1 MAMLGK
7 RRIPAARRERQ
18 PVPIT
23 SGAKPDDGSLIIER
37 LAHDGRGVARNA
49 DGKTVFVDAALP
61 GERVDVAIHRQR
73 KRYDEA
79 HIRERLSTADS
90 RVEPPCIHATRCG
103 GCDLQHLSVD
113 GQRAHKRQVLIEL
126 LGRQAIDVPGDVAML
141 VGDAAGYRRRARL
154 GVKCDAQGRVHL
166 GFRARGSEQLVDID
180 SCHVLAPPLAALL
193 PRLRAQLESLEAPR
207 HVGHLELLLTDA
219 DIITVV
225 VRQLRDVSE
234 DEQRWRA
241 FAARE
246 GLACALRRGR
256 QSTDLIWLGDQPR
269 LITVVEGGRRQLSL
283 ALSPGDFLQVNA
295 EINQRLIDTVRDWLA
310 LRGDER
316 LLDLFA
322 GIGNF
327 SLALA
332 DDVAGVT
339 TVEGSHEMVARL
351 RDNAADNA
359 LDMTVLQADLGDP
372 GAAVEDLLAEHDTVL
387 LDPPRDGAD
396 ALCRRL
402 AASDVARVAYISCD
416 PASLARDATHLLA
429 GGFVLSRLAMADMFP
444 HTAHLESLALFER
457 PGRLER
463 PDRLEREKRLERP
476 APQDGSLGS
485 PVSGGKH

>member
-18 PVPIT
+18 PSPAAPKLKT
-23 SGAKPDDGSLIIER
+23 DDGSLIIER

-61 GERVDVAIHRQR
+61 GERVEVAIHRQR

-79 HIRERLSTADS
+79 HIRERLSAADT
-90 RVEPPCIHATRCG
+90 RVEPPCIYASRCG

-113 GQRAHKRQVLIEL
+113 GQREHKRQVLIDL
-126 LGRQAIDVPGDVAML
+126 LRRQAIEAPSEVPMLTGVAS
-141 VGDAAGYRRRARL
+141 GYRRRARL
-154 GVKCDAQGRVHL
+154 GVKCDAQGHVHF

-193 PRLRAQLESLEAPR
+193 PRLRAQLESLDAPR

-219 DIITVV
+219 DATTVV
-225 VRQLRDVSE
+225 VRQLRDVPE
-234 DEQRWRA
+234 DEQRWRT

-246 GLACALRRGR
+246 GVACALRRGR
-256 QSTDLIWLGDQPR
+256 QSTDLVWLSDQPR
-269 LITVVEGGRRQLSL
+269 LATVVDGGPRQVSL
-283 ALSPGDFLQVNA
+283 ALAPGDFLQVNA
-295 EINQRLIDTVRDWLA
+295 EVNQRLIDTVRDWLA
-310 LRGDER
+310 PRGDEH

-332 DDVAGVT
+332 ADVASVT
-339 TVEGSHEMVARL
+339 AVEGSNEMVGRL
-351 RDNAADNA
+351 RDNAVANA
-359 LDMTVLQADLGDP
+359 LEVTVLQADLGDP
-372 GAAVEDLLAEHDTVL
+372 GAPVEALIADHDVVL

-402 AASDVARVAYISCD
+402 AQSDVARVAYISCD
-416 PASLARDATHLLA
+416 PASLARDAAHLLSA
-429 GGFVLSRLAMADMFP
+429 GFSLSRLAMADMFP

-457 PGRLER
+457 GERIERPIRLER
-463 PDRLEREKRLERP
+463 PER
-476 APQDGSLGS
+476 QDGDLGS
-485 PVSGGKH
+485 PVLGGKH